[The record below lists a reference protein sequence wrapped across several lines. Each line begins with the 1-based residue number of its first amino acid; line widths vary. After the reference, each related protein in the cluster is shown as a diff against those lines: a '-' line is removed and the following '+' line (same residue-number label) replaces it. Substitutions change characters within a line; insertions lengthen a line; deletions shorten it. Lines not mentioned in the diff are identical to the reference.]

1 MKDDDLEPI
10 FTVEDRKNL
19 EVLSIEAL
27 HQYISE
33 LEAEI
38 ERTREAVSGKELA
51 RASADTFFKS

>member
-1 MKDDDLEPI
+1 MSDDDLEPI

-19 EVLSIEAL
+19 EVMSIDAL

-38 ERTREAVSGKELA
+38 ERIREAISGKNNA
-51 RASADTFFKS
+51 RTNADTFFKA

>member
-1 MKDDDLEPI
+1 MSEDDLEPI

-19 EVLSIEAL
+19 AVMSIDAL

-38 ERTREAVSGKELA
+38 ERTREAIGGKHDA
-51 RASADTFFKS
+51 RATADTFFKS